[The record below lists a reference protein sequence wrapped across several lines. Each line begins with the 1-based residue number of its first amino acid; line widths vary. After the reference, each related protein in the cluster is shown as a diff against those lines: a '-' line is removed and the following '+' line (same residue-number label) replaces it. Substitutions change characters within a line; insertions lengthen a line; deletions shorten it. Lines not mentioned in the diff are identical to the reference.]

1 MSLNLSDPAIL
12 HARDQILSEDDPTSW
27 LLLHYAPTTTNIL
40 ELLSKG
46 QDPVIPQWHET
57 ISASEG
63 EVVFGYGEVGRKGA
77 VLSYLPD
84 TVGGVRRGNSFLEML
99 KIPTLSSRSI
109 DYTALLSISQPSQ
122 LTEELVADKL
132 GLHNTD
138 MHSFTAMNPQ
148 PTATPHPAH
157 TDIPS
162 QPVNA
167 SQLIPNE
174 TTHASPAN
182 ETASPP
188 AQETTPSPQDTI
200 ENLNQPSSPL
210 DNGQVQS
217 ADPSVRFAPPN
228 QDGDDSVVN
237 GTSASDIERRAS
249 DFPTPPESAPLS
261 SSVSRDSDLHPGPK
275 TREIIDLTS
284 PTPLRHPPNTIHDLG
299 SNPPSPPALA
309 PPLKISPAGPPHK
322 GDRRSRKASL
332 TARLGLENAFS
343 RSKDQHSPRSVS
355 SPATPGSPKF
365 SHTEGNGKAHIA
377 EPSSPGS
384 SRLRPSALV
393 KAFHRRRSSASGSS
407 SLPNSPQA
415 DGFSPPPL
423 PPKDYPTPPSSNRN
437 QFASSNKEGNLLHPG
452 GGLRPIPSAESVDTS
467 YPSSAPETH
476 MSPTPSAQQAL
487 HAAVEKRMHE
497 EQEVQERFRKD
508 LEAMQKEGERTR
520 LHSMGSNRD
529 AMVIMGKE
537 DDEDSV
543 RLAYDESDPEEEVGQ
558 VNQDRNMSGQVEDS
572 NATHGPTNHVSD
584 GVGESVTS
592 DILAQDHAHDNTA
605 DHEEENLRAHQEEW
619 MRAEEE
625 QRMKAE
631 AEARVKV
638 EEERRFREDQER
650 LRAEERLR
658 RAEEERLAKLR
669 EDEEMD
675 RRRKVEDERLRV
687 EKEAEAE
694 RMRVEMQAE
703 RERSKK
709 EEQEAEKRRVEE
721 VAEAEKRRKE
731 ELLQQLE
738 RAKVEGGVMLSG
750 WLTVQSPSSSIWRR
764 RWFRLLARELV
775 LFKSQSVCQSLLPL
789 PSIMR
794 IACQV
799 HYAHDHLRP
808 LDMIPARGD
817 EIDREV
823 KTDEKDEKPI
833 LIISLIGAKISQI
846 YEESQIQDSFKLSC
860 DGKDY
865 FLFTDSREDKDLV
878 LQALAI
884 ALS

>member
-84 TVGGVRRGNSFLEML
+84 TVGGVRRARAVVH
-99 KIPTLSSRSI
+99 SRAVAQLFP

-148 PTATPHPAH
+148 PMATPHPA
-157 TDIPS
+157 DDEIPS
-162 QPVNA
+162 QPLSA

-174 TTHASPAN
+174 ATHASPAN
-182 ETASPP
+182 ETASSP
-188 AQETTPSPQDTI
+188 AQQTTPSPQDTI

-210 DNGQVQS
+210 DNGQVPS

-237 GTSASDIERRAS
+237 GTSASDIERRVS

-261 SSVSRDSDLHPGPK
+261 SSVSRDSDLHPGHK

-322 GDRRSRKASL
+322 GVSSTDYFQDRRSRKASL

-384 SRLRPSALV
+384 SRFRPSALV

-437 QFASSNKEGNLLHPG
+437 QFASSSKEGNLLHPG

-572 NATHGPTNHVSD
+572 IATHGPTNHVSD

-605 DHEEENLRAHQEEW
+605 DHEEEYLRAHQEEW

-631 AEARVKV
+631 EEARVKV

-669 EDEEMD
+669 EEEEMD
-675 RRRKVEDERLRV
+675 RRRKVEDERLRS

-709 EEQEAEKRRVEE
+709 EEEEAGKRRVEE
-721 VAEAEKRRKE
+721 IAEAEKRRKE
-731 ELLQQLE
+731 ELIQQLE

-775 LFKSQSVCQSLLPL
+775 LFKSQS
-789 PSIMR
+789 
-794 IACQV
+794 
-799 HYAHDHLRP
+799 
-808 LDMIPARGD
+808 
-817 EIDREV
+817 
-823 KTDEKDEKPI
+823 DEKPI